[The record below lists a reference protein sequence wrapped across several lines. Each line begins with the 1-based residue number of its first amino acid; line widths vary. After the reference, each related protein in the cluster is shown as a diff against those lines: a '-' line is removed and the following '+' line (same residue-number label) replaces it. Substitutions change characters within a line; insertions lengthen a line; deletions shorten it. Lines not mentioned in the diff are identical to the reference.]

1 MIKVN
6 FDMGNFVANTLAS
19 LQALGQPEFAPRAAA
34 AAVLPE
40 MKNRIFVEGKR
51 ADGSQIGTYK
61 NSYLRTR
68 EKNKRGTDTK
78 VILSLTRQLEND
90 LSVINE
96 GDGYAIGFKNPEKA
110 EIAVHLEEK
119 YQAHIFTGLTPKE
132 EEIALNAAILEMRKL
147 IE

>member
-1 MIKVN
+1 
-6 FDMGNFVANTLAS
+6 MGSFVANTLTS

-34 AAVLPE
+34 AAVLPV
-40 MKNRIFVEGKR
+40 MRNRIFVEGKR
-51 ADGSQIGTYK
+51 ADGAQIGTYK
-61 NSYLRTR
+61 NSYLRIR
-68 EKNKRGTDTK
+68 EANKRGSDTK

-119 YQAHIFTGLTPKE
+119 YQAHIFTGLTQQE
-132 EEIALNAAILEMRKL
+132 EQVAINAVIFELRKL
-147 IE
+147 LN